1 MTKPAYTHI
10 ISILDTSGSMSRII
24 DELASSFESF
34 CLRQKEVP
42 GDVTCSVYTFNSLV
56 EKTESFVDVVNNVI
70 KLPRFASGGTALFDA
85 IGYALNTEG
94 AALSNMAED
103 QRPSKVIVTILTDGD
118 ENASKE
124 FRGEQ
129 GRLKIKE
136 MLEHQQ
142 SKYSW
147 EVIYMGANIDAQ
159 QTSASIG
166 IASSIQYDAS
176 VLGTRE
182 AYRSVTK
189 SVLESRKRITP

>member
-136 MLEHQQ
+136 LLEHQQ

-147 EVIYMGANIDAQ
+147 EVIFMGANIDAQ

>member
-147 EVIYMGANIDAQ
+147 EVIFMGANIDAQ

>member
-10 ISILDTSGSMSRII
+10 ISILDTSGSMRSII

-42 GDVTCSVYTFNSLV
+42 GDVTCSVYTFNNLV

-103 QRPSKVIVTILTDGD
+103 QRPSKVIVTILTDGE

-147 EVIYMGANIDAQ
+147 EVIFMGANIDAQ
-159 QTSASIG
+159 QTSQSIG

-189 SVLESRKRITP
+189 SILQSRSRMAP

>member
-1 MTKPAYTHI
+1 
-10 ISILDTSGSMSRII
+10 
-24 DELASSFESF
+24 
-34 CLRQKEVP
+34 
-42 GDVTCSVYTFNSLV
+42 
-56 EKTESFVDVVNNVI
+56 
-70 KLPRFASGGTALFDA
+70 
-85 IGYALNTEG
+85 
-94 AALSNMAED
+94 MAED

-147 EVIYMGANIDAQ
+147 EVIFMGANIDAQ